1 MNFIVIHRIFHIEM
15 HKISHPERSMAPERS
30 KIIAEYRLNRFDS
43 SAFLIGIVEL
53 VDSKLLRCLRI
64 CTNNSFKPF
73 E

>member
-15 HKISHPERSMAPERS
+15 HKISHPERSMVPERS

-43 SAFLIGIVEL
+43 SVFLIGI

-64 CTNNSFKPF
+64 CTNNSFKPL